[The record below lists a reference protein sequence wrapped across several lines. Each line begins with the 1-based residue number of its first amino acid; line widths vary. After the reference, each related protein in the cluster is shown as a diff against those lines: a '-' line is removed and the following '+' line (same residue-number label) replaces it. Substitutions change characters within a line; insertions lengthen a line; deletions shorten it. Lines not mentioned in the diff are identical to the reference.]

1 MSSVFLLQQCYVL
14 HNSSGSTTQSQCCC
28 WAVPWDFCNIES
40 CVSAGQ
46 HWWVLSSRFP
56 FYAMCYSTVVAVAGL
71 ASWGKSNILFYAV
84 LLLYSADRSLL
95 QLHWLPLRV
104 LSVYSSYCFVLDFIF
119 RAIFSRLTI
128 VYTVTDGK
136 VVSGLVASVLL

>member
-1 MSSVFLLQQCYVL
+1 M
-14 HNSSGSTTQSQCCC
+14 
-28 WAVPWDFCNIES
+28 
-40 CVSAGQ
+40 
-46 HWWVLSSRFP
+46 
-56 FYAMCYSTVVAVAGL
+56 VVAGP

-84 LLLYSADRSLL
+84 VLLYSADRSLL